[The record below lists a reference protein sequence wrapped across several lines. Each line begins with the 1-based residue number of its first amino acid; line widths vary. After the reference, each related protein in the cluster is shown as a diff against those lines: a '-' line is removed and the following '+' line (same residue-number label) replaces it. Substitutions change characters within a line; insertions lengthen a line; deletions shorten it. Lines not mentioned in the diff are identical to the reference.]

1 MLHKELRAVIWFQPK
16 LPRIGATN
24 WNSAE
29 SSFCGTGPDRTLAK
43 HSSKDIGTDYHM
55 HPQASPIGRV
65 GRMPTMSQD
74 AVISAG
80 SVGGMM

>member
-16 LPRIGATN
+16 PLRIGATN

-55 HPQASPIGRV
+55 HPQASPYRKGW
-65 GRMPTMSQD
+65 SD
-74 AVISAG
+74 ADDVSGCCDLSWA
-80 SVGGMM
+80 VLVA